1 MKVLKSLF
9 RILAIIFILAFAT
22 AAIVAC
28 SGDANKYHA
37 ELYNIGYA
45 DLNDEFL

>member
-28 SGDANKYHA
+28 SGDGR
-37 ELYNIGYA
+37 L
-45 DLNDEFL
+45 